1 MDFCSGPLRAC
12 RLGEK
17 LFSWRSWLL
26 PGILGLSQSRK
37 ERKGEKT
44 GSLLNAGAAL
54 GTSVISAPSA
64 SISGP
69 GFTPIVNA
77 NVR

>member
-1 MDFCSGPLRAC
+1 VDCCSDPLRAW

-17 LFSWRSWLL
+17 LFSWRLGLRS
-26 PGILGLSQSRK
+26 GILGLSQRRK

-44 GSLLNAGAAL
+44 GSLINAGSAP
-54 GTSVISAPSA
+54 GTSAISAPSA

-69 GFTPIVNA
+69 GFISIVNA